1 MDIWQ
6 WREEFARA
14 ALRYAVLAAL
24 SHRDAHGYQLLT
36 YLKEK
41 GFGNIKG
48 GTLYPVLTR
57 MEDEGLLCHSWDTSN
72 TGPARKILMLTD
84 EGRSQV
90 EIAQHAWKDI
100 SLSLQMLTST
110 AT

>member
-57 MEDEGLLCHSWDTSN
+57 MEDEGLLRHQWDTSN
-72 TGPARKILMLTD
+72 TGPARKILILTD
-84 EGRSQV
+84 EGHGQV
-90 EIAQHAWKDI
+90 VLAQRAWQDI
-100 SLSLQMLTST
+100 SSSLKMLTPSDS
-110 AT
+110 